1 MKTVR
6 NAAPPPTLPP
16 GSGLPGMQGIAS
28 ALLAGFAEWRKVE
41 GTRLTFALKIASI
54 AFITLWLAYRLE
66 LDSPATAVTT
76 VFIVALPG
84 SGMVLEKAIFRV
96 IGTLVG
102 CTAAVILVG
111 LLPQAAPLL
120 FICLAIWVG
129 LCTAGAAMFRN
140 SKSYGFLLAG
150 YTACM
155 IAIPAVDSPTLIF
168 TLAVTRVTEVGLGL
182 ICSAII
188 SDALFPRFQGDQVL
202 AAVQGRYERFLSL
215 CRDTLEDRLT
225 PEQVELRHLGFAADV
240 AALETTRS
248 AAFFEAGRSYGE
260 SRKLHLFNAAFMTSL
275 TTFYTLHRLLHR
287 MRGSSS
293 ARVNALTDKMC
304 GVFLQTLDAGID
316 TDIDHACLQIK
327 QRAARMRAQAL
338 GPGLESEQERIGL
351 DTVIEL
357 LERFARNM
365 YHFQQVYLALRN
377 KTPLSD
383 RIGSVFR
390 AFDSYAPITPFPIV
404 LASGLRTVV
413 ATLVLAAVWYFLA
426 WPYAAVAMLM
436 TVIFTA
442 LAASSPNPP
451 RMVRQIALGF
461 LCGVPAA
468 FVCNFFLLTHADGFA
483 MLALCIAP
491 FIVAGTYLTTMPKY
505 AGIGLGFNL
514 FLSQTIFP
522 ENGVHADPTAFL
534 NNAIAFVLGASL
546 AWLVFTIVLPR
557 HTVGQKDYI
566 ADALWRE
573 ARRTCTAFRP
583 PSPHAFDN
591 RIRDLLNQ
599 LNTGA
604 GPAPDAATRAVLGQ
618 GLTLL
623 ELGHSVINMRE
634 LIPLSPSPAMRAA
647 LQRCITGI
655 AAYLRTSS
663 SANRAKVI
671 ESILESG
678 RRVREERT
686 TAPAARLP
694 RLNMA
699 YADLH
704 SLYTLMLD
712 HEQMMPAEGEN
723 RVA

>member
-1 MKTVR
+1 MNTVR
-6 NAAPPPTLPP
+6 NAAPSPAAPRPDAQ
-16 GSGLPGMQGIAS
+16 GLAA
-28 ALLAGFAEWRKVE
+28 ALLAGFAAWRKIE

-129 LCTAGAAMFRN
+129 LCTAGAALFRN

-182 ICSAII
+182 ICSAVI
-188 SDALFPRFQGDQVL
+188 SDALFPRLQGDQVL
-202 AAVQGRYERFLSL
+202 KAVQSRYERFLAL
-215 CRDTLEDRLT
+215 CHDTLENRLT
-225 PEQVELRHLGFAADV
+225 PEQVELNHLGFAADV

-248 AAFFEAGRSYGE
+248 TAFFEAGRSYGE
-260 SRKLHLFNAAFMTSL
+260 SRKLHLFNAAFMTAL

-293 ARVNALTDKMC
+293 ARVNDLTDKMC
-304 GVFLQTLDAGID
+304 AVFLQTLDSRAD
-316 TDIDHACLQIK
+316 ANVEAACARIR
-327 QRAARMRAQAL
+327 QRAAQMRAEAL
-338 GPGLESEQERIGL
+338 APGSESEQERIGL

-365 YHFQQVYLALRN
+365 YHFQQVYVALRDR
-377 KTPLSD
+377 TPLAE
-383 RIGSVFR
+383 RIGNVFR
-390 AFDSYAPITPFPIV
+390 AFDSYAPRTPFPIV
-404 LASGLRTVV
+404 LASGLRTVF
-413 ATLVLAAVWYFLA
+413 ATLVLAAVWYWLA
-426 WPYAAVAMLM
+426 WPYAGVAMLM

-451 RMVRQIALGF
+451 RMVRQISLGF
-461 LCGVPAA
+461 VFGVPAA

-483 MLALCIAP
+483 MQALCIAP

-505 AGIGLGFNL
+505 AGIGLGLNL
-514 FLSQTIFP
+514 FLSQTIFTD
-522 ENGVHADPTAFL
+522 NASHADPTAYL
-534 NNAIAFVLGASL
+534 NNAIAFVLGAAL
-546 AWLVFTIVLPR
+546 AWLTYTIVLPR

-566 ADALWRE
+566 ADAMWRE
-573 ARRTCTAFRP
+573 AHRTCTAWRP
-583 PSPHAFDN
+583 PSPHAYDN

-634 LIPLSPSPAMRAA
+634 LIPLSPSPAMRAS

-655 AAYLRTSS
+655 AAYLRAPG
-663 SANRAKVI
+663 SANRAAVI
-671 ESILESG
+671 EAILESG
-678 RRVREERT
+678 RRVREERAI
-686 TAPAARLP
+686 APAERLP

-723 RVA
+723 RAA

>member
-1 MKTVR
+1 MKTAPHTATPDR
-6 NAAPPPTLPP
+6 PAAVGFGP
-16 GSGLPGMQGIAS
+16 
-28 ALLAGFAEWRKVE
+28 ALLAGLAAWRKNE
-41 GTRLTFALKIASI
+41 GVRAVFALKIVAI

-102 CTAAVILVG
+102 CIAAVVLVA

-120 FICLAIWVG
+120 FACLALWVG
-129 LCTAGAAMFRN
+129 LCTAGAAVFRN

-155 IAIPAVDSPTLIF
+155 IAIPAVDAPTLIF

-188 SDALFPRFQGDQVL
+188 SDALFPRHQGDQVL
-202 AAVQGRYERFLSL
+202 LAVQGRYERFLAL
-215 CRDTLEDRLT
+215 CRDTLENRLT
-225 PEQVELRHLGFAADV
+225 PAQAELTHLGFAADI

-248 AAFFEAGRSYGE
+248 AAFFEAGRSFGE
-260 SRKLHLFNAAFMTSL
+260 SRNIHLFNAAFMTAL

-287 MRGSSS
+287 MHSNAS
-293 ARVNALTDKMC
+293 ARVNALTDELSR
-304 GVFLQTLDAGID
+304 VFLQAVAMGADGNVEA
-316 TDIDHACLQIK
+316 ACTQIR
-327 QRAARMRAQAL
+327 QRAALLRVQAL
-338 GPGLESEQERIGL
+338 PQGTESNQERIAL

-365 YHFQQVYLALRN
+365 YHFQQVYVALLQ
-377 KTPLSD
+377 KKPLPE
-383 RIGSVFR
+383 RIGNVFR
-390 AFDSYAPITPFPIV
+390 AFDAYAPRTPFPIV
-404 LASGLRTVV
+404 LASGLRTTV
-413 ATLVLAAVWYFLA
+413 ATLVLAAIWYILA

-461 LCGVPAA
+461 VLGVPLA
-468 FVCNFFLLTHADGFA
+468 FICNFFLLSHAEGFA

-491 FIVAGTYLTTMPKY
+491 FIAFGTYLTTMPKL
-505 AGIGLGFNL
+505 AGIGLGLNL
-514 FLSQTIFP
+514 FLSQTVFP
-522 ENGVHADPTAFL
+522 ENGVHADPTAFM
-534 NNAIAFVLGASL
+534 NNAIAFVLGAAL

-566 ADALWRE
+566 AAALWRE
-573 ARRTCTAFRP
+573 ARRTCTALRP
-583 PSPHAFDN
+583 SSPHAFDN

-604 GPAPDAATRAVLGQ
+604 GPAPDQATRAIVGQ
-618 GLTLL
+618 ALTLL

-634 LIPLSPSPAMRAA
+634 LMPLSPSAEVRAA
-647 LQRCITGI
+647 LQRCIAGISAFLRAPTGG
-655 AAYLRTSS
+655 
-663 SANRAKVI
+663 NRAAVI
-671 ESILESG
+671 EAILEAG
-678 RRVREERT
+678 RLVREER
-686 TAPAARLP
+686 PGAAAERLP

-712 HEQMMPAEGEN
+712 HEQLVSAEGEN

>member
-1 MKTVR
+1 MKT
-6 NAAPPPTLPP
+6 APDTAPPPPRSP
-16 GSGLPGMQGIAS
+16 FADFAS
-28 ALLAGFAEWRKVE
+28 ALRAGFAQWRKIE
-41 GTRLTFALKIASI
+41 GLRIMFVIKIVAI

-84 SGMVLEKAIFRV
+84 SGMVLEKAVFRV

-102 CTAAVILVG
+102 CIAAVILIG

-120 FICLAIWVG
+120 FTCLAIWVG

-155 IAIPAVDSPTLIF
+155 IAIPAVNAPSLIF

-182 ICSAII
+182 IVSAII
-188 SDALFPRFQGDQVL
+188 SDALFPRQQGDQIML
-202 AAVQGRYERFLSL
+202 AVQGRYERFLAL
-215 CRDTLEDRLT
+215 CRDTLENRLT
-225 PEQVELRHLGFAADV
+225 PAQAELTHLSFAADV

-248 AAFFEAGRSYGE
+248 AVFFEAGRSSGE
-260 SRKLHLFNAAFMTSL
+260 SRKVHLFNAAFMTAL

-287 MRGSSS
+287 MHNNSS
-293 ARVNALTDKMC
+293 ARVNALTDKFG
-304 GVFLQTLDAGID
+304 GVLLQALAAGTEGNVDAV
-316 TDIDHACLQIK
+316 CMQIR
-327 QRAARMRAQAL
+327 QRAVQQRAEAL
-338 GPGLESEQERIGL
+338 APGSESEEERIAL

-365 YHFQQVYLALRN
+365 HHFQQVYMALLQ
-377 KTPLSD
+377 KKPLPE
-383 RIGSVFR
+383 RVGNVFR
-390 AFDSYAPITPFPIV
+390 AFAAYAPRTPFPIV
-404 LASGLRTVV
+404 LASGLRTSI
-413 ATLVLAAVWYFLA
+413 ATLALAAIWYELA

-461 LCGVPAA
+461 MLGLPLA

-491 FIVAGTYLTTMPKY
+491 FIALGTYLTTMPKY
-505 AGIGLGFNL
+505 AGIGLGLNL
-514 FLSQTIFP
+514 FLSQTVFP
-522 ENGVHADPTAFL
+522 ENAVHADPTAYL
-534 NNAIAFVLGASL
+534 NNAIAFVLGAAL
-546 AWLVFTIVLPR
+546 AWLVYTLVLPR
-557 HTVGQKDYI
+557 HTVGQKEYI
-566 ADALWRE
+566 AAALRRE
-573 ARRTCTAFRP
+573 ACRTCTAARP
-583 PSPHAFDN
+583 PSPHTYDN

-604 GPAPDAATRAVLGQ
+604 GPAPDEATRAVVGQ
-618 GLTLL
+618 ALTLL

-634 LIPLSPSPAMRAA
+634 LIPLSPSAAMRAA
-647 LQRCITGI
+647 LQRCVTGI
-655 AAYLRTSS
+655 AAFLRSPT
-663 SANRAKVI
+663 ARNRDAVV
-671 ESILESG
+671 EAILQSG
-678 RRVREERT
+678 RQVREERLG
-686 TAPAARLP
+686 ASAERMP

-712 HEQMMPAEGEN
+712 HEQLTPAEGEH